1 MPRLSSIFAALVCVG
16 ATVIFLLPPREGI
29 TVTTMHAAAL
39 LVFTVG
45 LWASG
50 TLPEHITG
58 FLFFLLAMVLA
69 VAPPA
74 VVFSGFA
81 SATLWLVLGGLILA
95 AAIHR
100 TGLAQ
105 RIAGA
110 LFDRYTQSY
119 RQLIVAVVIVSI
131 VLSFFMPATV
141 GRVLLLVPI
150 LTAVAPPARLARG
163 RTPHH

>member
-1 MPRLSSIFAALVCVG
+1 MPRLASFFAALVCVG
-16 ATVIFLLPPREGI
+16 ATVIFLLPPLAGM

-58 FLFFLLAMVLA
+58 FLFFLLAMLLA
-69 VAPPA
+69 VAPPQI
-74 VVFSGFA
+74 VFSGFA

-95 AAIHR
+95 EAIHR
-100 TGLAQ
+100 TELAQ

-110 LFDRYTQSY
+110 LFDR
-119 RQLIVAVVIVSI
+119 V
-131 VLSFFMPATV
+131 
-141 GRVLLLVPI
+141 
-150 LTAVAPPARLARG
+150 
-163 RTPHH
+163 